1 MNLATEQNIVTDR
14 NETSSDILNIYRV
27 PSESGY
33 PSIVPASP
41 EREWMNLG
49 TAGWANRC
57 LPLRIANQAGWCIL
71 NDAEFE
77 VEWDGKPGMDS
88 LHFRFPSGKGAMA
101 PFNMVGYGIVSWVPP
116 YLFRTP
122 SGINLWVRGP
132 ANEPR
137 DGIAPLEGIVETD
150 WLPYTFTIN
159 WKITRP
165 GVTIRFRKGD
175 PVCLVSPVRRYEAD
189 RLEPVLQNL
198 ASDPD
203 MEQAYR
209 TWHER
214 RLRAKAI
221 AGSDGA
227 QGKLAIAEQGQYIRG
242 ESDHGRFQEHQ
253 TKLRISGVRDIEPS
267 SNASISAP
275 QPALSNREITAKGYN
290 GSVSVGEH
298 DVVIKR
304 NRGLRGLLNRG
315 LSDKTIPL
323 KAVKSIQ
330 FQGNVTLT
338 QMGFMRFVLAN
349 ATPVIDYKAAISDS
363 YTVLFDKDQM
373 DAFRLLHQ
381 RVEEWLG

>member
-1 MNLATEQNIVTDR
+1 MNV
-14 NETSSDILNIYRV
+14 
-27 PSESGY
+27 
-33 PSIVPASP
+33 
-41 EREWMNLG
+41 G

-57 LPLRIANQAGWCIL
+57 IPLRIANQAGWCIL

-88 LHFRFPSGKGAMA
+88 LHFRFPNGKGAMA

-132 ANEPR
+132 ANEPK

-198 ASDPD
+198 GSDSD

-242 ESDHGRFQEHQ
+242 ESIHGRFQEHQ
-253 TKLRISGVRDIEPS
+253 TKLRISGVKDVDPPPPS
-267 SNASISAP
+267 ATVVTSK
-275 QPALSNREITAKGYN
+275 PALSIREITANGYN
-290 GSVSVGEH
+290 GSVSAGEH

-304 NRGLRGLLNRG
+304 HRGLRGLLNRG
-315 LSDKTIPL
+315 LSDKAIPL

-330 FQGNVTLT
+330 FQEDVTFT
-338 QMGFMRFVLAN
+338 QMGFIRFVLAN
-349 ATPVIDYKAAISDS
+349 TTPVIEYKAAISDP
-363 YTVLFDKDQM
+363 YTILFDKDRIS
-373 DAFRLLHQ
+373 DFRNLYHEIKG
-381 RVEEWLG
+381 RIG